1 MRDELRSVNPSYM
14 LIQGCDVAN
23 YKELQTELKP
33 FLEEDLMNLDRY
45 QSMNYI
51 KKSNG
56 YAKFITQLP
65 GDVKNRKPKK
75 VDEKLEDS

>member
-14 LIQGCDVAN
+14 LIAGCDKEN
-23 YKELQTELKP
+23 FKELNTELKP
-33 FLEEDLMNLDRY
+33 FTEEDLQNLDRY

-51 KKSNG
+51 KTKNG

-65 GDVKNRKPKK
+65 GDVKHRKPKK
-75 VDEKLEDS
+75 VDEIVEDS